1 MAKLG
6 DITIKT
12 AEYRPCYVREFEH
25 SDNWKLCKEEA
36 RKRERK
42 ALFHRWGLK
51 AKALIKSSDGSLSTP
66 FEITLAIVE
75 YEDGQIAEVP
85 PDAVRFVP
93 GLMNE
98 YDFREAVMNETGN
111 DADPGE

>member
-1 MAKLG
+1 MAKPG
-6 DITIKT
+6 DITIRT
-12 AEYRPCYVREFEH
+12 AEYRPCYV
-25 SDNWKLCKEEA
+25 DG
-36 RKRERK
+36 RK

-51 AKALIKSSDGSLSTP
+51 AKAIMKSSDGSLSTP

-85 PDAVRFVP
+85 PDAIRFVP

-98 YDFREAVMNETGN
+98 YDFMEAVMNETGN
-111 DADPGE
+111 DADSGE

>member
-12 AEYRPCYVREFEH
+12 AEYRPCYV
-25 SDNWKLCKEEA
+25 SG
-36 RKRERK
+36 RK
-42 ALFHRWGLK
+42 ALFHRWEAFPYVSPSKYMAKRWEGLNEDE
-51 AKALIKSSDGSLSTP
+51 AIEKSIDLG
-66 FEITLAIVE
+66 TLAIVE
-75 YEDGQIAEVP
+75 YEDGTIAKVYPEE
-85 PDAVRFVP
+85 VRFVP

-98 YDFREAVMNETGN
+98 YDFREAVMNETRN